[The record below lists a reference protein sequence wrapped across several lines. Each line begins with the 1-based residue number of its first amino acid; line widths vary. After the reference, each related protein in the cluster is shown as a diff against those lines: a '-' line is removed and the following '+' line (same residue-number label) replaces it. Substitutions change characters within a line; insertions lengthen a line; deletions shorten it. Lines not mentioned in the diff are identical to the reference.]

1 MRVLGVDPGL
11 SRCGVGIVE
20 GSPARPVAIRAGVV
34 RTSPD
39 EPTERRLA
47 TLHTALTQVIAE
59 SRPDAVAVE
68 RVFCSANV
76 RTAMSVGQAAG
87 IALLCAAQADLPV
100 LEFTPTQVKLA
111 ITGNGRADKEQ
122 MTFMVR
128 NLLGLAEAPRPADA
142 ADALALAMCGLT
154 QARSAL
160 RTRAA
165 L

>member
-20 GSPARPVAIRAGVV
+20 GSPARPRAVRAGVV
-34 RTSPD
+34 RTLPH
-39 EPTERRLA
+39 EPVARRLA
-47 TLHTALTQVIAE
+47 TLRAALAQVIAE
-59 SRPDAVAVE
+59 EAPDAVAVE
-68 RVFCSANV
+68 RVFCTVNV
-76 RTAMSVGQAAG
+76 RTAMGVGQAAG
-87 IALLCAAQADLPV
+87 IALLCAAEADLPV

-128 NLLGLAEAPRPADA
+128 SLLGLAVAPRPADA
-142 ADALALAMCGLT
+142 ADALALALCGLS
-154 QARSAL
+154 QARSSARL
-160 RTRAA
+160 RAA